1 MGSFAAPSPRNIHVA
16 AQKIGHTYR
25 QLGSFGQRP
34 GADARG
40 LTQRRAVAMKIFCQ
54 ILSCWAVVFFIAV
67 PHGVTAHARLLHV
80 SDVLACLDSMETV
93 PMSDDVVPTPIAV
106 DDGCMVSEAVILI

>member
-1 MGSFAAPSPRNIHVA
+1 MGSFAAPGLRKIHVA

-34 GADARG
+34 GADAQG

-54 ILSCWAVVFFIAV
+54 MLSCWAVVFFIAV
-67 PHGVTAHARLLHV
+67 PHGATAHARLLHI
-80 SDVLACLDSMETV
+80 SDVLVCLDSMETL
-93 PMSDDVVPTPIAV
+93 PTDDDLVPTPISV
-106 DDGCMVSEAVILI
+106 DGGCMVPEAAISI